1 MAMASIGFIGL
12 LTPHLVRLIAGS
24 DHRTLV
30 PASVLLGG
38 ILLTLADV
46 LAQTDQLTLNVITA
60 LEGPKEQEIVRYL
73 LRPQAQL
80 AFTTVGTLIFGVA
93 ISVTA
98 QVGDLAESLLKRE
111 ARVKDS
117 GTLFPGHGGALDR
130 LDSLF
135 FVLPV
140 AYVLYGWLLIAVP
153 SR

>member
-1 MAMASIGFIGL
+1 MRQVTGNQFSQAIVPGRKRLIGGRKIIPSVSPGKTVAGAIGGVL
-12 LTPHLVRLIAGS
+12 LTV
-24 DHRTLV
+24 V
-30 PASVLLGG
+30 VCLLF
-38 ILLTLADV
+38 
-46 LAQTDQLTLNVITA
+46 
-60 LEGPKEQEIVRYL
+60 VRYL